1 MTPQEF
7 VDQTIGKVWDIDNNR
22 PWCWDLLAKF
32 CQMVGV
38 PLYPT
43 IYCAETKYVRDIWNM
58 RKKNGILLYF
68 DEIPTGQFK
77 DGDWVIWDSDYN
89 MTPNS
94 HVAMYWKGMAYNQTM
109 DRAAYLLDLDFSK
122 AKGGFRWKGWSDVT
136 IKDGFSE
143 VLYQDTTMSLYKAPE
158 GYSLYM
164 LSAGINQLQD
174 IRFFDH
180 PGLEILAACNCGYFQ
195 MSKDQADP
203 YGTHY
208 GVEQT
213 FDGVDLAPKKNGLQV
228 LYQKGD
234 FIGACRSDQYWYTR
248 DQVQFAFT
256 PYSVI
261 RHEGKTVI
269 GEISTDLGSKEFVT
283 NMQTMVMF
291 VDGRW
296 CLCISKN
303 PVLPAVMLGFAESVN
318 ATEAV
323 LCDSGGSTQMM
334 AYSNGNYN
342 SIMYTGRK
350 IPNVLVIARP
360 KADFEPIQGGIGE
373 DEQDTIV
380 VDDPSE
386 NKENTEMDNVTKT
399 LLPDRVYDILKW
411 VALIALPAIAVFVL
425 TMGTDL
431 TENYEVIAKFINGI
445 AVLLGSLI
453 GVSTVQYNRSKE

>member
-43 IYCAETKYVRDIWNM
+43 IYCAETGYVRDIWNM
-58 RKKNGILLYF
+58 RKTNGILLYF
-68 DEIPTGQFK
+68 DEVHDYQ
-77 DGDWVIWDSDYN
+77 DGDWVIWDSDNYN

-94 HVAMYWKGMAYNQTM
+94 HVAMYWKGLAYNQTK

-234 FIGACRSDQYWYTR
+234 YIGACRSDQYWYTR
-248 DQVQFAFT
+248 DQVQFAFS

-291 VDGRW
+291 LDGRW

-318 ATEAV
+318 AQEAV

-360 KADFEPIQGGIGE
+360 KADYEPIQGGIGE